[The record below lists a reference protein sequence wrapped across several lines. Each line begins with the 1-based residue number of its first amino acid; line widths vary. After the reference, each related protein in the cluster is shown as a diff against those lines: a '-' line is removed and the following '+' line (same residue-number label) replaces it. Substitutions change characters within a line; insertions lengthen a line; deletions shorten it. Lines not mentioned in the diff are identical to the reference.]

1 MCLFRQL
8 LGCCCAIS
16 HKGAI
21 EIIVLAV
28 HPEHQG
34 RGYGSKL
41 LESIEKR
48 AKEKV
53 TLGVPSCR
61 EDVIPFFLRRGYK
74 VCSKN
79 QVFFGNNT
87 MRLSQAVVSK
97 SVEEMRKL
105 YPDELNEK
113 VDEFFPLEFQL
124 HFPLFQIFRP

>member
-1 MCLFRQL
+1 MSFPQL

-79 QVFFGNNT
+79 QVFF
-87 MRLSQAVVSK
+87 
-97 SVEEMRKL
+97 
-105 YPDELNEK
+105 
-113 VDEFFPLEFQL
+113 
-124 HFPLFQIFRP
+124 